1 MTEKTP
7 AILKAQALI
16 EDALRRRNLP
26 DGPGVATLDYMGEE
40 LARRFANAV
49 ALDVKR
55 MTTIIKKRVRVDRS
69 RTPKEMLSA
78 ARYFHLTID
87 VPTVENG
94 LTRNCTGDGRWR
106 SDEMP
111 IDMPRGTGEEVEVH
125 FFYPGINCSDPPHE
139 YERRNLEPA
148 DPYSLIQA
156 NTDDWTFS
164 SKHPNCTF
172 WHNIDERVK
181 NDYPIW
187 ITFLRSSRE
196 GRATISRWSRRGR
209 LWFAGVPKK

>member
-94 LTRNCTGDGRWR
+94 LTRNCTG
-106 SDEMP
+106 
-111 IDMPRGTGEEVEVH
+111 
-125 FFYPGINCSDPPHE
+125 
-139 YERRNLEPA
+139 NLEPA